1 MYDGYESGD
10 RSKKISTTTSTNSIT
25 VTYDQSAER
34 GIGRIL
40 RYGLDIAMYSKN
52 VEALDKAVSKTPVA
66 IAVNVEDAESVFDDV
81 AHV

>member
-1 MYDGYESGD
+1 
-10 RSKKISTTTSTNSIT
+10 
-25 VTYDQSAER
+25 
-34 GIGRIL
+34 
-40 RYGLDIAMYSKN
+40 MYSKN